1 MNNPLML
8 LIAFA
13 LAGCASAPRQ
23 LPRATAHDLATADDK
38 SVCLAGNL
46 YPHTHADAAI
56 VNAEYVKRLKD
67 GRFTNEQCI
76 QFYAR
81 LMRDKQQAEEASA
94 AVWNDVAYQFGQ
106 AIGSRGRAITP
117 QTASPY
123 SRPQAQPAPAQRPIL
138 MPVVPYV
145 PQPMAFAFHMK
156 TPDPGSAPWFATC
169 SYMGTTTTIRIQLYQ
184 QCPASVA
191 Q

>member
-8 LIAFA
+8 LVAFA

-23 LPRATAHDLATADDK
+23 LPRATAYDLATADDK

-94 AVWNDVAYQFGQ
+94 AVWGEVAYQFGQ

-117 QTASPY
+117 QTVTPY
-123 SRPQAQPAPAQRPIL
+123 SRPQAQPAP
-138 MPVVPYV
+138 VVPYV
-145 PQPMAFAFHMK
+145 QQARSFPFYVK
-156 TPDPGSAPWFATC
+156 TPDIGASPWFATC
-169 SYMGTTTTIRIQLYQ
+169 SYIGTTTTIRIQLHQ